1 MNLECIRC
9 EVVGPEKGG
18 KGNDR
23 INYICCKEVMNVHR
37 LAASNISDREIKEQR
52 KLFELWLTVPC
63 WLRLL
68 HQKMKVLKEIFLNGL
83 K

>member
-1 MNLECIRC
+1 M
-9 EVVGPEKGG
+9 GPEKGG

-23 INYICCKEVMNVHR
+23 IIYISCKELTNVHR
-37 LAASNISDREIKEQR
+37 LAASNISDRESEEQR
-52 KLFELWLTVPC
+52 ELLDLWLTVTC

-68 HQKMKVLKEIFLNGL
+68 RQRVKVLKEIFLNGI